1 MKKKILLV
9 CYHFPP
15 NVGIGGRK
23 WSFLT
28 KYLLKKEIEIHV
40 LTRYPARKQFSL
52 WQEMTEGVHLHF
64 FKSNYPRI
72 LEEYPKNNWGKAL
85 YKIYIFL
92 FKIITNSNYNDR
104 GLLLKKSLL
113 KQINET
119 IKKYN
124 ITNVVVT
131 GAPFSFLYYGSM
143 IKEQHK
149 HINYIADIRDSWI
162 KGNYFGFDALSER
175 RKTEETNRLKKVINI
190 ADHIFV
196 PYPILVNEYTS
207 IGKKNN
213 VALLPHAIDLDYV
226 KPRAAAPEDKCIL
239 VNFGSQYA
247 ELYDTMKLIS
257 TGIKETSIN
266 IEFYTD
272 DRKYEDCFSSNTSN
286 IDFMPPIKYS
296 DMFEVLSVSTAA
308 LLFVNRH
315 IKDFLSTKYIES
327 IAARIPI
334 VLIGYKGF
342 VSEFIENN
350 RLGIFI
356 EDIKVQSEFAK
367 IPERLKKLDYNNQFD
382 VTPFTFE
389 GQAEEIIK
397 LLN

>member
-1 MKKKILLV
+1 MKKKLLLV

-15 NVGIGGRK
+15 NAGIGGRK

-28 KYLLKKEIEIHV
+28 KYLLKKDIEIHV
-40 LTRYPARKQFSL
+40 LARYPATKQFSI

-64 FKSNYPRI
+64 LKSNYPRV
-72 LEEYPKNNWGKAL
+72 LEEYPKNIWEKAL

-104 GLLLKKSLL
+104 GLFLKNVLLEKIK
-113 KQINET
+113 ET

-124 ITNVVVT
+124 ISNVVVT
-131 GAPFSFLYYGSM
+131 GAPFSFLYYGS
-143 IKEQHK
+143 ILKEQYK

-162 KGNYFGFDALSER
+162 KGNYFGFDRLSEN
-175 RKTEETNRLKKVINI
+175 RKIEEKNRLKKVLNT

-196 PYPILVNEYTS
+196 PYPVLVEEYTVL
-207 IGKKNN
+207 GKKNN
-213 VALLPHAIDLDYV
+213 VGLLPHAIDLDYL
-226 KPRAAAPEDKCIL
+226 KLREAASEDECVL

-247 ELYDTMKLIS
+247 ELDETMKSIS
-257 TGIKETSIN
+257 AGIKDTTMKIK
-266 IEFYTD
+266 FYTD
-272 DRKYEDCFSSNTSN
+272 DRKYDDCFSANVYN
-286 IDFMPPIKYS
+286 VDFLQPIKYS
-296 DMFEVLSVSTAA
+296 AMFEILSSSNAS

-315 IKDFLSTKYIES
+315 IKDFLSTKYIEC

-334 VLIGYKGF
+334 VLVGTKGF
-342 VSEFIENN
+342 VSEFIEKN

-356 EDIKVQSEFAK
+356 EDSKVKTEFAK
-367 IPERLKKLDYNNQFD
+367 IPEKLKKLDYNNYFD
-382 VTPFTFE
+382 ITPFTFE